1 MLWIEKYRPQSYAE
15 ILGQKSPAGRLSSY
29 AEAGNLPHLMIIGRS
44 GVGKSCALDIFSKQ
58 FFIEGSAENT
68 TVLPVAV
75 MFSQGH
81 DYLSQNEKFS
91 HLYQKNKS
99 VIANFKHIVKWHASL
114 QPLSAPFRII
124 IFDGAGDLPKDAQAA
139 LRRIMEKYSKTCRF
153 VFVTESL
160 ASLIDPIRSRC
171 VPLYFLP
178 IEENTMRNHLKM
190 VLEKE
195 NCTDKVSSEN
205 LEMIILAS
213 AGDLRKAMVWLE
225 IMALHGVT
233 NLADISKTETSVLA
247 NECVSLCRNH
257 QMTAA
262 QKIAED
268 LQVQYGLSASDV
280 LLLIRN
286 EFGDMTPE
294 SALIFADYDLKIR
307 TGGNEFIQMNA
318 FIAELCESV

>member
-1 MLWIEKYRPQSYAE
+1 MLWIEKYRPQNYE
-15 ILGQKSPAGRLSSY
+15 ELLGQNSPASRLSSY
-29 AEAGNLPHLMIIGRS
+29 AKAGNLPHLMVIGRS
-44 GVGKSCALDIFSKQ
+44 GVGKSCALNIFAKE
-58 FFIEGSAENT
+58 FFTEGSAENT

-153 VFVTESL
+153 IFVTESL

-178 IEENTMRNHLKM
+178 IDEETMRGCLTKVLEEENCK
-190 VLEKE
+190 
-195 NCTDKVSSEN
+195 DKVSAEN

-213 AGDLRKAMVWLE
+213 AGDLRKALIWLE
-225 IMALHGVT
+225 IMALHGVSD
-233 NLADISKTETSVLA
+233 LSEISKTETSILA
-247 NECVSLCRNH
+247 SEAVSFCRKH
-257 QMTAA
+257 DMGRA

-280 LLLIRN
+280 LMLIRN
-286 EFGDMTPE
+286 EFSDITPNA
-294 SALIFADYDLKIR
+294 ALLFADYDLKIR
-307 TGGNEFIQMNA
+307 NGSNEFIQMNA
-318 FIAELCESV
+318 FIAELSDIL